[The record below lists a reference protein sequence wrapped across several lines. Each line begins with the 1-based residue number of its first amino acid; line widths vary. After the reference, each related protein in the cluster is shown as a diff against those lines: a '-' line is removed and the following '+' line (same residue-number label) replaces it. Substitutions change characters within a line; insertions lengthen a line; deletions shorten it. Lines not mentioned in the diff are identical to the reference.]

1 MSPEAVTQ
9 TQPKELFEEDKLFQE
24 QAFNLKTTGSG
35 STRHIITE
43 ELPDGEQKTL
53 CGTTI
58 YLGSPQTLNELAESG
73 CKERKPSFY
82 TGKVCRSCIRV
93 FESRTGRNY
102 TEGLD
107 EVCEQ

>member
-1 MSPEAVTQ
+1 MSPETVQ
-9 TQPKELFEEDKLFQE
+9 RQEPRQLFHEDKLFQS
-24 QAFNLKTTGSG
+24 QAFNVKTTSSG
-35 STRHIITE
+35 TTRHIISE

-93 FESRTGRNY
+93 FECRTGRNY
-102 TEGLD
+102 TEDLD